1 MSYINKII
9 ASVRSG
15 KASPAKHTVDA
26 KGNPKGKGHL
36 SKHKAGHWGPDGH
49 ADRSASGLIAKGINA
64 GKEIVKDVRQV
75 VDEVKE
81 KVEAPTKFTKEGL
94 KKMPNDIP
102 GAFGE
107 TVRSAKKKEGLL
119 QKRGKKKKGKGL
131 KSACWKGYEA
141 IGMKK
146 KGGRKVPNCVPKKK

>member
-49 ADRSASGLIAKGINA
+49 GDRSASGLIAKGINA
-64 GKEIVKDVRQV
+64 GKQVVDDVKQV
-75 VDEVKE
+75 VDEVKT
-81 KVEAPTKFTKEGL
+81 KVE
-94 KKMPNDIP
+94 N
-102 GAFGE
+102 
-107 TVRSAKKKEGLL
+107 KEGLL